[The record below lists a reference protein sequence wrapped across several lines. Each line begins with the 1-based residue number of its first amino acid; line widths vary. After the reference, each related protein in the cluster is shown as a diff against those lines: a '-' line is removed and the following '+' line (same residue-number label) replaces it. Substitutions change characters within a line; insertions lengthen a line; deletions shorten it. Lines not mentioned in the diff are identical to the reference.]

1 MKTAGIIAE
10 YNPFHN
16 GHKYHIEETRRRTVA
31 DYVSVVMSGDFVQR
45 GAPAVLDKYD
55 RARMALLHGADL
67 VFELPAAAALSSAE
81 GFATGGVTLLAG
93 LGVVDTISCGCESA
107 DADPQLFSRIVSL
120 LAAEPEEYRRAL
132 SESLRDGNSYPAAR
146 EAAVRACL
154 GRSGPKS
161 GDESPQADSPAA
173 QADSPA
179 AQADSPTAQADCPTA
194 QADCPAAQADSPT
207 AQADS
212 PAAKSDELG
221 RLLSLPNN
229 ILALEY
235 ARALRKNGGTVSLCL
250 IPRRGSAHH
259 GEEFSG
265 EYASASAIR
274 SLLFGEIAAGGISSE
289 LGRVVPP
296 DIRDFLL
303 QAEKENRLLREDDF
317 SDVLHYA
324 LTERLDRLGDFGPER
339 SDLSNR
345 TARLAEQF
353 TDWTSFAGLLKTK
366 NQTYTAV
373 SRYLAQILLDIRR
386 DDLALAAEYD
396 FAPCARLLG
405 FRKEASPVLKSI
417 RSNASLPVLTRLARE
432 YPALEESQR
441 RLMSFD
447 IQASAVYRQI
457 LQSRSG
463 CKIKSEFRQPVLTI

>member
-16 GHKYHIEETRRRTVA
+16 GHQFHIEETRRRTGA
-31 DYVSVVMSGDFVQR
+31 DYVIAVISGSFVQR
-45 GAPAVLDKYD
+45 GAPALLSKYD

-120 LAAEPEEYRRAL
+120 LAAEPEEYRQAL
-132 SESLRDGNSYPAAR
+132 SDSLKDGNSYPAAR

-154 GRSGPKS
+154 ERGGPKS
-161 GDESPQADSPAA
+161 GDGSPQAEDPASHTDSPT
-173 QADSPA
+173 
-179 AQADSPTAQADCPTA
+179 AQADSPTAQAG
-194 QADCPAAQADSPT
+194 
-207 AQADS
+207 S

-303 QAEKENRLLREDDF
+303 QAKKENRLLREDDF

-386 DDLALAAEYD
+386 DDMALAAEYD